1 MTASFMPIEM
11 MHRWACVVLLIATLA
26 VSAPAYTM
34 SAPGQIEVPVADES
48 PAARPPAV
56 AEAISALLVRLTGRA
71 DVVDLPVG
79 ERIRADASSYLQGFS
94 YRQGPAASGQTD
106 ADRTEQTWLNTR
118 FDASRLRDIL
128 VRRGVEVWPERA
140 PRLLVWMVIEQGAQ
154 RRFSNADMDAAVQ
167 RALREQAQ
175 ALGVQVLF
183 PLFDLE
189 DLRALR
195 PADVAAGFAQPIQAA
210 SARYAPDHIMSVRIS
225 DPNAERVAG
234 RWMLMSDE
242 RVLQRWRSSTQ
253 ALDATVA
260 QSMQRVVA
268 QLRQDLAY
276 LPDLFASG
284 RLQIVVAGIDGLMT
298 HDRIAQ
304 RLEALAG
311 VERVTTLAIEGDAVR
326 YGLAITTPEAGVRE
340 AIEADSRLLADGE
353 QYRWQ

>member
-1 MTASFMPIEM
+1 MTASFMPM
-11 MHRWACVVLLIATLA
+11 NTMHRWGGVVVLIAALA
-26 VSAPAYTM
+26 VSAPAWTM
-34 SAPGQIEVPVADES
+34 TTPGQIEVPVADES
-48 PAARPPAV
+48 DAARPPAV
-56 AEAISALLVRLTGRA
+56 AKAISALLVRLTGRA

-79 ERIRADASSYLQGFS
+79 EQIRAQASSYLQGFS
-94 YRQGPAASGQTD
+94 YRQGPAATAQAS
-106 ADRTEQTWLNTR
+106 ADNANQTWLNTR

-128 VRRGVEVWPERA
+128 VRRGVEVWPEQP
-140 PRLLVWMVIEQGAQ
+140 PRLLVWTVIEDGAQ
-154 RRFSNADMDAAVQ
+154 RRFGNAEMDASLQ
-167 RALREQAQ
+167 RALREQAR

-225 DPNAERVAG
+225 DPNAERMAG

-242 RVLQRWRSSTQ
+242 RVLQRWRTSTQ
-253 ALDATVA
+253 ALDAA
-260 QSMQRVVA
+260 LQQSIRRVVT

-284 RLQIVVAGIDGLMT
+284 RLQIVVAGIDGLVT

-304 RLEALAG
+304 RLESLAG
-311 VERVTTLAIEGDAVR
+311 VERVTTLGVEADRVR

-340 AIEADSRLLADGE
+340 AIERDSRLLADGE
-353 QYRWQ
+353 HYRWQ